1 MGYYPL
7 FLEMKGR
14 PCLVI
19 GGGQVAQ
26 RKVEGLLAAGA
37 SVTVVSPNLTAE
49 LDVLKSKRR
58 IEHRQ
63 RDYQSNDLKGFDIVV
78 AATDDKATNERV
90 AADARAGRVLVNA
103 VDDPDSCDFILPS
116 VVRRGEVVLAISTGG
131 LSPAL
136 ARRLREELEAYLS
149 EDFAPLV
156 ELLAEVR
163 GDLRARG
170 VSVEATVWQQ
180 AIDGRLRELLSAG
193 RRAEARSRLLAALGV
208 DKQLLA

>member
-26 RKVEGLLAAGA
+26 RKVEGLLAADA
-37 SVTVVSPNLTAE
+37 AVTVVSPELTAALE
-49 LDVLKSKRR
+49 ALRSEGR

-63 RDYQSNDLKGFDIVV
+63 RDYQSDDLKGFDIVV
-78 AATDDKATNERV
+78 AATDDKAVNARV
-90 AADARAGRVLVNA
+90 AADSRAGRVLVNA

-149 EDFAPLV
+149 DDFAPLV

-170 VSVEATVWQQ
+170 VSIEATVWQR
-180 AIDGRLRELLSAG
+180 AIDDRLRELLSAG
-193 RRAEARSRLLAALGV
+193 RRAEARSRLLAALGI
-208 DKQLLA
+208 DKQLPT

>member
-1 MGYYPL
+1 MGYYPI

-14 PCLVI
+14 PCLVV

-26 RKVEGLLAAGA
+26 RKGKGLLAAEA
-37 SVTVVSPNLTAE
+37 AVTVVSPDLTAG
-49 LDVLKSKRR
+49 LAALKAEGR

-63 RDYQSNDLKGFDIVV
+63 REYQRGDLEGFAIVV
-78 AATDDKATNERV
+78 AATDDKAANARV
-90 AADARAGRVLVNA
+90 AGDARASGVFVNA
-103 VDDPDSCDFILPS
+103 VDDPTSCDFILPS
-116 VVRRGEVVLAISTGG
+116 AVRRGEVVLAISTGG

-149 EDFAPLV
+149 DDFAPLV

-163 GDLRARG
+163 GDLRAQG
-170 VSVEATVWQQ
+170 VSVEAEVWQR

-193 RRAEARSRLLAALGV
+193 RRAEAKSHLLKALGV
-208 DKQLLA
+208 GIHLQT

>member
-1 MGYYPL
+1 
-7 FLEMKGR
+7 
-14 PCLVI
+14 
-19 GGGQVAQ
+19 VAQ
-26 RKVEGLLAAGA
+26 RKVEGLLAADA
-37 SVTVVSPNLTAE
+37 AVTVVSPDLTAE
-49 LDVLKSKRR
+49 LTALKSQGR
-58 IEHRQ
+58 ITHRQ
-63 RDYQSNDLKGFDIVV
+63 RDYQSDDLEGFDIVV
-78 AATDDKATNERV
+78 AATDDKATNARV
-90 AADARAGRVLVNA
+90 AADARASGVLVNA

-149 EDFAPLV
+149 DDFAPLV

-170 VSVEATVWQQ
+170 VSVEAAVWQQ

-193 RRAEARSRLLAALGV
+193 RRAEARSRLLAALGI
-208 DKQLLA
+208 DKQLLT

>member
-14 PCLVI
+14 PCLVV

-26 RKVEGLLAAGA
+26 RKVEGLLAADA
-37 SVTVVSPNLTAE
+37 SVTVVSPDLTAE

-78 AATDDKATNERV
+78 AATDDKATNARV
-90 AADARAGRVLVNA
+90 DTDARANRVLVNA

-163 GDLRARG
+163 GDLRTRG
-170 VSVEATVWQQ
+170 VSVEAAVWQQ

-193 RRAEARSRLLAALGV
+193 RRAEARSRLLAALGI
-208 DKQLLA
+208 DKQLLT

>member
-14 PCLVI
+14 PCLVV

-26 RKVEGLLAAGA
+26 RKVEGLLAAEA
-37 SVTVVSPNLTAE
+37 AVTVVSPDMTAG
-49 LDVLKSKRR
+49 LAALKKEGRVT
-58 IEHRQ
+58 HRQ
-63 RDYQSNDLKGFDIVV
+63 REYQRGDLEGFAIVV
-78 AATDDKATNERV
+78 AATADKATNARV
-90 AADARAGRVLVNA
+90 ARDATGGGVFVNA
-103 VDDPDSCDFILPS
+103 VDDPASCDFILPS
-116 VVRRGEVVLAISTGG
+116 VVRRGEVVLAVSTGG

-149 EDFAPLV
+149 DDFAPLV

-170 VSVEATVWQQ
+170 VSVDAEAWQR
-180 AIDGRLRELLSAG
+180 AIDGRLRELLGAG
-193 RRAEARSRLLAALGV
+193 RRAEAKSRLLAALGV
-208 DKQLLA
+208 GIDLQT

>member
-26 RKVEGLLAAGA
+26 RKVEGLLAADA
-37 SVTVVSPNLTAE
+37 SVTVVSPDLTAALE
-49 LDVLKSKRR
+49 ALRSEGR
-58 IEHRQ
+58 IEHRP
-63 RDYQSNDLKGFDIVV
+63 RDYQPDDLAGFDIVV
-78 AATDDKATNERV
+78 AATDDKAVNARV
-90 AADARAGRVLVNA
+90 AADARANRVLVNA

-116 VVRRGEVVLAISTGG
+116 VVRRSEVVLAISTGG

-170 VSVEATVWQQ
+170 VSVEAAAWQR

-208 DKQLLA
+208 EKQLPT

>member
-37 SVTVVSPNLTAE
+37 SVTVVSPDLTAE

-78 AATDDKATNERV
+78 AATDDKATNARV
-90 AADARAGRVLVNA
+90 ANDARAGRVLVNA

-149 EDFAPLV
+149 DDFAPLV

-170 VSVEATVWQQ
+170 VSVEAAVWQR

-193 RRAEARSRLLAALGV
+193 RRAEARSRLLTALGV
-208 DKQLLA
+208 DKQLPT

>member
-14 PCLVI
+14 PCLVV

-26 RKVEGLLAAGA
+26 RKVEGLLAADA
-37 SVTVVSPNLTAE
+37 SVTVVSPDLTAE

-78 AATDDKATNERV
+78 AATDDKATNARV
-90 AADARAGRVLVNA
+90 DTDARANRVLVNA

-163 GDLRARG
+163 GDLRTRG
-170 VSVEATVWQQ
+170 VSVEAAVWQQ
-180 AIDGRLRELLSAG
+180 AIDGRLRDLLSAG
-193 RRAEARSRLLAALGV
+193 RRAEARSRLLAALGI
-208 DKQLLA
+208 DKQLLT

>member
-14 PCLVI
+14 PCLVV

-26 RKVEGLLAAGA
+26 RKVEGLLAADA
-37 SVTVVSPNLTAE
+37 AVTVVSPDLTPGLAALTKE
-49 LDVLKSKRR
+49 GR
-58 IEHRQ
+58 ITHRQ
-63 RDYQSNDLKGFDIVV
+63 REYRRGDLEGFAIVV
-78 AATDDKATNERV
+78 AATADKATNARV
-90 AADARAGRVLVNA
+90 AQDARGGGVLVNA
-103 VDDPDSCDFILPS
+103 VDDPASCDFILPS
-116 VVRRGEVVLAISTGG
+116 VVRRGEVALAVSTGG

-149 EDFAPLV
+149 DDFAPLV

-170 VSVEATVWQQ
+170 VSVDAEAWQR
-180 AIDGRLRELLSAG
+180 AIDGRLRELLGAG
-193 RRAEARSRLLAALGV
+193 RRAEAKARLLKTLGV
-208 DKQLLA
+208 GTNLQT

>member
-14 PCLVI
+14 PCLVV

-26 RKVEGLLAAGA
+26 RKVEGLLAAEA
-37 SVTVVSPNLTAE
+37 AVTVVSPDLTAG
-49 LDVLKSKRR
+49 LAVLKAEGR

-63 RDYQSNDLKGFDIVV
+63 REYQRGDLDGFAIVV
-78 AATDDKATNERV
+78 AATDDKAANARV
-90 AADARAGRVLVNA
+90 AQDARASGVFVNA
-103 VDDPDSCDFILPS
+103 VDDPASCDFILPS
-116 VVRRGEVVLAISTGG
+116 VVRRGEVALAVSTGG

-149 EDFAPLV
+149 DDFAPLV

-163 GDLRARG
+163 GDLRAQG
-170 VSVEATVWQQ
+170 VSVEAEAWQR

-193 RRAEARSRLLAALGV
+193 RRAEAKLHLQKALGV
-208 DKQLLA
+208 DIHLQT

>member
-14 PCLVI
+14 PCLVV

-26 RKVEGLLAAGA
+26 RKVEGLLAAEA
-37 SVTVVSPNLTAE
+37 AVTVVSPDLTAGLATLE
-49 LDVLKSKRR
+49 KEGRVT
-58 IEHRQ
+58 HRQ
-63 RDYQSNDLKGFDIVV
+63 REYRRGDLEGFAIVV
-78 AATDDKATNERV
+78 AATADKTTNARV
-90 AADARAGRVLVNA
+90 AQDARTSGVFVNA
-103 VDDPDSCDFILPS
+103 VDDPASCDFILPS
-116 VVRRGEVVLAISTGG
+116 VVRRGEMVLAVSTGG

-149 EDFAPLV
+149 DDFAPLV

-170 VSVEATVWQQ
+170 VSVDAEAWQR
-180 AIDGRLRELLSAG
+180 AIDGRLRELLGAG
-193 RRAEARSRLLAALGV
+193 RRAEAKSRLLAALGV
-208 DKQLLA
+208 GIDLQT

>member
-7 FLEMKGR
+7 FLEMKDR
-14 PCLVI
+14 PCLVV

-26 RKVEGLLAAGA
+26 RKVEGLLTADAA
-37 SVTVVSPNLTAE
+37 VTVVSPDLTEA
-49 LDVLKSKRR
+49 LAALKTEGR

-63 RDYQSNDLKGFDIVV
+63 REYQRGDMEGFAIVV
-78 AATDDKATNERV
+78 AATDDKAANARV
-90 AADARAGRVLVNA
+90 AQDARASGVFVNA
-103 VDDPDSCDFILPS
+103 VDDPTSCDFILPS

-149 EDFAPLV
+149 DDFAPLV

-163 GDLRARG
+163 GDLRAQG
-170 VSVEATVWQQ
+170 VSVEAEAWQR

-193 RRAEARSRLLAALGV
+193 RRAEAKSHLLKALGV
-208 DKQLLA
+208 GIHLQT

>member
-14 PCLVI
+14 PCLVV

-26 RKVEGLLAAGA
+26 RKVEGLLAAEA
-37 SVTVVSPNLTAE
+37 AVTVVSPDLTPE
-49 LDVLKSKRR
+49 LATLTKEGRITHRR
-58 IEHRQ
+58 REYR
-63 RDYQSNDLKGFDIVV
+63 RGDLEGFAIVV
-78 AATDDKATNERV
+78 AATADKATNARV
-90 AADARAGRVLVNA
+90 AQDARTGGALVNA
-103 VDDPDSCDFILPS
+103 VDDPASCDFILPS
-116 VVRRGEVVLAISTGG
+116 VVRRGEVALAVSTGG

-149 EDFAPLV
+149 DDFAPLV

-170 VSVEATVWQQ
+170 VSVAAEAWQR
-180 AIDGRLRELLSAG
+180 AIDGRLRELLGAG
-193 RRAEARSRLLAALGV
+193 RRAEAKARLLKTLGV
-208 DKQLLA
+208 GIDLQT

>member
-14 PCLVI
+14 PCLVV

-26 RKVEGLLAAGA
+26 RKVEGLLAADA
-37 SVTVVSPNLTAE
+37 SVTVVSPDLTAE

-78 AATDDKATNERV
+78 AATDDKATNARV
-90 AADARAGRVLVNA
+90 DTDARANRVLVNA

-149 EDFAPLV
+149 VDFAPLV

-170 VSVEATVWQQ
+170 VSVEAAVWQR

-193 RRAEARSRLLAALGV
+193 RRAEARSRLLAALGI
-208 DKQLLA
+208 DKQLLT

>member
-26 RKVEGLLAAGA
+26 RKVEGLLAADA
-37 SVTVVSPNLTAE
+37 SVTVVSPDLTAE

-78 AATDDKATNERV
+78 AATDAKAVNTRV
-90 AADARAGRVLVNA
+90 ATDARAGRILVNA

-149 EDFAPLV
+149 DDFAPLV

-163 GDLRARG
+163 GELRARG
-170 VSVEATVWQQ
+170 VSVEAAAWQR

-193 RRAEARSRLLAALGV
+193 RRAEARSRLLTALGV
-208 DKQLLA
+208 EKQLPT

>member
-14 PCLVI
+14 PCLVV

-26 RKVEGLLAAGA
+26 RKVEGLLAAEA
-37 SVTVVSPNLTAE
+37 AVTVVSPDLTPGLAT
-49 LDVLKSKRR
+49 LKKEGR
-58 IEHRQ
+58 IRHRQ
-63 RDYQSNDLKGFDIVV
+63 REYQQGDLEGFSIVV
-78 AATDDKATNERV
+78 AATADKATNARV
-90 AADARAGRVLVNA
+90 AQDARAGGALVNA
-103 VDDPDSCDFILPS
+103 VDDPASCDFILPS
-116 VVRRGEVVLAISTGG
+116 VVRRGEVALAVSTGG

-149 EDFAPLV
+149 DDFAPLV

-170 VSVEATVWQQ
+170 VSVDAEAWQR
-180 AIDGRLRELLSAG
+180 AIDGRLRELLGAG

-208 DKQLLA
+208 GPDLQT

>member
-14 PCLVI
+14 PCLVV

-26 RKVEGLLAAGA
+26 RKVEGLLAADA
-37 SVTVVSPNLTAE
+37 SVTVVSPDLTEGLAA
-49 LDVLKSKRR
+49 LKSEGR

-63 RDYQSNDLKGFDIVV
+63 REYQRDDLEGFDIVV
-78 AATDDKATNERV
+78 AATDDKAVNARV
-90 AADARAGRVLVNA
+90 ATDSRSGRVLVNA

-149 EDFAPLV
+149 EDFGPLV

-170 VSVEATVWQQ
+170 VSVEAAAWQR
-180 AIDGRLRELLSAG
+180 AIDGRLRDLLCAG
-193 RRAEARSRLLAALGV
+193 RRGEARSHLLEALGV
-208 DKQLLA
+208 DKHLQT